1 MFSCLFHICDVYI
14 PFFPEIKTY
23 NIKTISAKIMLLNP
37 KIPKYIIKAANG
49 VLFAPENIPTPPSST
64 YFHLYFQLF
73 KYKKKLK
80 YIFIK
85 IILYFNNSF
94 IEIYSYL

>member
-49 VLFAPENIPTPPSST
+49 VLFAPENTPTPPST
-64 YFHLYFQLF
+64 THFHLYFQLF
-73 KYKKKLK
+73 KYKK
-80 YIFIK
+80 
-85 IILYFNNSF
+85 N
-94 IEIYSYL
+94 

>member
-49 VLFAPENIPTPPSST
+49 VLFAPENTPTPPSSI

-73 KYKKKLK
+73 KYKK
-80 YIFIK
+80 
-85 IILYFNNSF
+85 N
-94 IEIYSYL
+94 

>member
-37 KIPKYIIKAANG
+37 KIPKYIIKDANG

-73 KYKKKLK
+73 KYKK
-80 YIFIK
+80 IK
-85 IILYFNNSF
+85 IYFYKNHLIF
-94 IEIYSYL
+94 Q